1 MENYKFNIGDSV
13 YIKRDSPR
21 HSGAKMYV
29 IARRLGINGPEYKFV
44 DRYIEEKYLVNQDE
58 FIKENAIY
66 KVGDTATVTNIS
78 CPNEEIASQ
87 LRKLIGKPL
96 RIDRVICAYPDV
108 EYYMGGWV
116 IKQSELEPI
125 TEIEDVTNE
134 EVLNI
139 LE

>member
-1 MENYKFNIGDSV
+1 MENYKFNIGNAV

-21 HSGAKMYV
+21 HSGMKMYV
-29 IARRLGINGPEYKFV
+29 IARRIGVNGPEYKFV
-44 DRYIEEKYLVNQDE
+44 DRYIEEKYLVNPDE

-78 CPNEEIASQ
+78 CPNEEIASE

-96 RIDRVICAYPDV
+96 RIDKVICACPDV

-125 TEIEDVTNE
+125 TEIEGVTNE